1 MTLTSQSKEP
11 DIQTLPFHTDEGI
24 GTKARLGM
32 IILQSDQTIEHE
44 AAALIHDKTISHEV
58 GLYHTRIPN
67 EMEITEDTL
76 EDMAAALPESAA
88 LMPSS
93 FGFDAIGYGCTS
105 GATIIGEA
113 RVDKLIKSVH
123 PNAKTTNPITA
134 CKAALRALDI
144 TSLALITPYAISVT
158 KSMQDNL
165 QADGFAVKAVATFNQ
180 SDDFTVARITSHSLY
195 EAVMAIGNRDD
206 CEAVF
211 ISCTSLRALPIIAKA
226 EEALNKPV
234 LSSNQVF
241 IWHLMRLAGLTTCPK
256 GAGRLFEK

>member
-1 MTLTSQSKEP
+1 MTDISHNKGP
-11 DIQTLPFHTDEGI
+11 DIHTLPFQTDKGI
-24 GTKARLGM
+24 GTTARLGM
-32 IILQSDQTIEHE
+32 IILQSDQTLEHE
-44 AAALIHDKTISHEV
+44 AASLIHGADCTSEI

-67 EMEITEDTL
+67 EMEVTEDTL
-76 EDMAAALPESAA
+76 EDMAAALPQSAS
-88 LMPSS
+88 LLPPS

-113 RVDKLIKSVH
+113 RVDRLIRSIH
-123 PNAKTTNPITA
+123 PQAKTTNPITA

-165 QADGFAVKAVATFNQ
+165 QADGFNVKAVATFNQ

-195 EAVMAIGNRDD
+195 EAVMTIGARDD

-211 ISCTSLRALPIIAKA
+211 ISCTSLRALPILAKA
-226 EEALNKPV
+226 EAELGKPV

-241 IWHLMRLAGLTTCPK
+241 IWHLMRLAGLTSCPVN
-256 GAGRLFEK
+256 AGQLFQK